1 MKYIGLDLHKRNI
14 FVTVLDGD
22 GRILSRA
29 NIRSKKEDINYYLKR
44 QGSGNDLPVAMETS
58 YNWLYCYR
66 VLETITD
73 NITIAHPLKTRIIGE
88 DKIKTDKIDS
98 KVLAYLLRANMLPKV
113 YIPTKISMKNKL
125 LLRSR
130 ISLVRIRT
138 GIKNKIHTIID
149 RNRDSYSDLENLTD
163 IFGKTDI
170 GILKCTK
177 IPEPDYIIITNYL
190 GLIDDINKKIK
201 ELETEIDK
209 RLVLDKDIELLK
221 TIPGLGNF
229 TAFVLKSEIDN
240 IDRFISKEKFTSYA
254 ELTPSIHQSG
264 SKRIQV
270 KLQNR
275 EISLYVGQ

>member
-44 QGSGNDLPVAMETS
+44 QRSSNDLSVAMEAS
-58 YNWLYCYR
+58 YNWLCYYR
-66 VLETITD
+66 VLETIID
-73 NITIAHPLKTRIIGE
+73 NITIAHPLKTKIIGE
-88 DKIKTDKIDS
+88 AKIKTDKIDS
-98 KVLAYLLRANMLPKV
+98 KVLACMLRANMLPKV
-113 YIPTKISMKNKL
+113 YIPTKTSMENKL

-149 RNRDSYSDLENLTD
+149 RNRDNYSNLENLTD
-163 IFGKTDI
+163 IFGKTGI

-177 IPEPDYIIITNYL
+177 IPEPDYMILTNYL

-209 RLVLDKDIELLK
+209 RLVLDKNIELRK
-221 TIPGLGNF
+221 
-229 TAFVLKSEIDN
+229 
-240 IDRFISKEKFTSYA
+240 
-254 ELTPSIHQSG
+254 
-264 SKRIQV
+264 
-270 KLQNR
+270 
-275 EISLYVGQ
+275 